1 MTDDQ
6 HNTNPACRL
15 LGGMMNTQKQ
25 QIEMIDTGPDEDALV
40 ITLEQYGCLA
50 EVRVPGSVIRDAH
63 NALNLKEFLQNSMV
77 DLYARLAYMHRKSG
91 LGQGDQS

>member
-1 MTDDQ
+1 MTNDQ

-15 LGGMMNTQKQ
+15 LGGMMEKQ
-25 QIEMIDTGPDEDALV
+25 MIEMTDTGADEDALV

-50 EVRVPGSVIRDAH
+50 EVRVPGQVIRDAH

-77 DLYARLAYMHRKSG
+77 DLYARLAYMIRKV
-91 LGQGDQS
+91 QEDQS